1 VSSDFT
7 VRLEQVFQGPLDLLL
22 HLVREQE
29 VEIHEIEINR
39 VIDGYLTY
47 LKDLEQID
55 IELAGD
61 FVLMAATL
69 MAIKSRSLLPREE
82 VDLEAE
88 LDPRDELIQRLI
100 EYRHFKG
107 ASRDLG
113 VLMHEHSRRY
123 PFGHRQG
130 LVDGEDEPTLDFSEI
145 TQWDLLSQYSRLM
158 RETMS
163 NRPLV
168 IASDDRPLRWYVERL
183 VRWVKEQRT
192 MTLRAMVEQSL
203 GSGEASKPL
212 LIGSFCALL
221 ELMKMGVVGVQQ
233 SDPQGEIMIHL
244 REDVEG
250 DAENLIRMAGFGD
263 EVPADLAD
271 VLAEPQGRS
280 VPPASDE
287 SAAEG

>member
-39 VIDGYLTY
+39 VIDGYLAY

-69 MAIKSRSLLPREE
+69 MAIKSRSLLPKEE

-100 EYRHFKG
+100 EYRHFKS

-113 VLMHEHSRRY
+113 ERMHEHSRRFA
-123 PFGHRQG
+123 FGHRQG
-130 LVDGEDEPTLDFSEI
+130 LIDGEDEPTLDFTEI
-145 TQWDLLSQYSRLM
+145 TQWDLLSQFSRLM

-163 NRPLV
+163 NRSLV

-183 VRWVKEQRT
+183 VSWVKGQRV
-192 MTLRAMVEQSL
+192 MTLRSLVERSL
-203 GSGEASKPL
+203 ASGEASKPFM
-212 LIGSFCALL
+212 IGSFCALL
-221 ELMKMGVVGVQQ
+221 ELMKMGVVAVQQ
-233 SDPQGEIMIHL
+233 AGPQAEIEIRL

-263 EVPADLAD
+263 EVPANLAD
-271 VLAEPQGRS
+271 ALAEPQGRS
-280 VPPASDE
+280 APPEADE